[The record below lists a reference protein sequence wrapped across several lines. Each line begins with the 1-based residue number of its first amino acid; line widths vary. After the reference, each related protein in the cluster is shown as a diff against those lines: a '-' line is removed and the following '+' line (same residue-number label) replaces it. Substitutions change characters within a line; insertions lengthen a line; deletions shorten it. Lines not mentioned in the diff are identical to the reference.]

1 MKATRLKFVY
11 FWLWLWPPKDRLGPP
26 TTDVKAFQS
35 RSSHRRFTVRS
46 GIVVV
51 TLAGALSACGGSQ
64 TAIRVAGVA
73 DVMTGSSHGR
83 ALGIAGA
90 PLTHSS
96 AHVVSATPSRGQ
108 LQGAADIAASGSGVL
123 RRYFPQY
130 MISAKYSQAQAVAIA
145 QEFDIIAA
153 RNGAFTP
160 YVSAMK
166 AAHPSL
172 LLVVGLNGMF
182 DTSGGGSAYPASWYA
197 HDAHGNRIRSRN
209 FGFYLMDPT
218 NPLWPV
224 QDAKNC
230 TALIAASKYSGCLLD
245 TMGEAPIIP
254 GYCTGLPIDRA
265 TGKVFTASQWITA
278 TSHVASTVKAANPT
292 YAVLPN
298 GLENGA
304 RYYLAGGPTKPLL
317 VAAGMAMAEIWLRS
331 PTVSVNQYPSVS
343 LWQQDV
349 NMLVD
354 AEAHGWTIATTTKLW
369 TRASTAQQ
377 DAWHK
382 FTLATFL
389 LGAGG
394 HCAYSFSTA
403 SSSAA
408 LSATS
413 AWDHVAIGAPTGAY
427 SVLGGVYK
435 RIFSNGVVVVNP
447 GDTAVTINLG
457 ATYQNLNGTRV
468 SSETLQPHTG
478 DVLTG

>member
-1 MKATRLKFVY
+1 MKATRIGFA
-11 FWLWLWPPKDRLGPP
+11 PQR
-26 TTDVKAFQS
+26 
-35 RSSHRRFTVRS
+35 
-46 GIVVV
+46 V
-51 TLAGALSACGGSQ
+51 TLPAIIALVLIFC
-64 TAIRVAGVA
+64 
-73 DVMTGSSHGR
+73 
-83 ALGIAGA
+83 GA
-90 PLTHSS
+90 PS
-96 AHVVSATPSRGQ
+96 AMSGRDAR
-108 LQGAADIAASGSGVL
+108 AAGSGLGSGSGELFGGPRAGGSAAPGMSPGEKLGAMATILADGSRGSTTSAGSTGVL
-123 RRYFPQY
+123 LRYFPQY
-130 MISAKYSQAQAVAIA
+130 MGADPHYSQAQAVAIA
-145 QEFDIIAA
+145 QQFHVIAA
-153 RNGAFTP
+153 HKGVFTSF
-160 YVSAMK
+160 VSAMK
-166 AAHPSL
+166 AANPSL
-172 LLVVGLNGMF
+172 VLVAYMNGMF
-182 DTSGGGSAYPASWYA
+182 DHSGGGTAYPASWYA

-209 FGFYLMDPT
+209 FGNYLMDPT
-218 NPLWPV
+218 NPLWPA
-224 QDAKNC
+224 QDARNC
-230 TALIAASKYSGCLLD
+230 SALIAASKYGGCLLD
-245 TMGEAPIIP
+245 TMGEAPITP
-254 GYCTGLPIDRA
+254 GYDTGLPVDRA
-265 TGKVFTASQWITA
+265 TGKVFTASHWITA
-278 TSHVASTVKAANPT
+278 TSKVVIAVKAANPR

-298 GLENGA
+298 GLENGS
-304 RYYLAGGPTKPLL
+304 RYYLAAGPTKPLI

-343 LWQQDV
+343 RWQQDV

-369 TRASTAQQ
+369 TSASTAQQ

-435 RIFSNGVVVVNP
+435 RMFSNGVVAVNP

-457 ATYQNLNGTRV
+457 ATYQNLNGARV

-478 DVLTG
+478 DVFTG